1 MTDAG
6 LWAPNW
12 AAAWAAA
19 PESPVVAGAVML
31 AGAALGAVFF
41 GGLWWTVQR
50 GAASA
55 APGRWFLGSLV
66 LRTAIVLAG
75 FYVVGAG
82 QPVRLGLCL
91 LGFLLARAIVLRT
104 TRPTPAA
111 PAPPVSRA
119 PPCA

>member
-1 MTDAG
+1 MAMPDDLG
-6 LWAPNW
+6 GVLHW
-12 AAAWAAA
+12 
-19 PESPVVAGAVML
+19 VGALL

-55 APGRWFLGSLV
+55 VPVRWFLGSLM

-82 QPVRLGLCL
+82 QPARLGFCL
-91 LGFLLARAIVLRT
+91 LGFLVARTLVLRVT
-104 TRPTPAA
+104 KPAPASAALTATVGTPAA
-111 PAPPVSRA
+111 AVSVSEV